1 MAFVQCCAPVGV
13 VRFCEDGFTST
24 CTNFCGGFGT
34 QAPARFQVRGLVA
47 QVGSEILLLS
57 ALLLKR
63 ILKFESLYPS
73 RPKHFST
80 VHGREQRGQSVNNG
94 VVCDERE
101 KRGGNG
107 AEMSASRE
115 GSVRASKDFHCVCT
129 RLLHFLKTC
138 QS

>member
-101 KRGGNG
+101 KRGGEWGRNVS
-107 AEMSASRE
+107 EQRRQCASEQRFPLCMH
-115 GSVRASKDFHCVCT
+115 AFIA
-129 RLLHFLKTC
+129 FF
-138 QS
+138 